1 MPKPREV
8 RAERLCHFV
17 FLLVDTAFNMFL
29 EMNISYVFLHAVL
42 MPPSRMKAQCRQELK
57 IHLTLL
63 IGTKRLQSLSSL
75 QAVNK
80 NLNSRMNGCQDPG
93 KKKSHR
99 KGLRP
104 RGGCWMVKGTP
115 EGETSGKFLLKKEI
129 QSQML
134 TFSQGLA

>member
-80 NLNSRMNGCQDPG
+80 NLNSRMNGRQDPG
-93 KKKSHR
+93 KKKEPQKR
-99 KGLRP
+99 TQAKRGLLDGKGD
-104 RGGCWMVKGTP
+104 T
-115 EGETSGKFLLKKEI
+115 
-129 QSQML
+129 
-134 TFSQGLA
+134 